1 MFLLEKITIYILWA
15 VPQLI
20 ISEINNTEMERVFL
34 FVCVCVWLF
43 IISVCGRLA
52 QLFVDQWKGKNIT
65 VEGIVG
71 TTYLW
76 QLGNWKTEMDMT
88 KSISPVSYFLNKAP
102 ILLVPASFQ
111 MYHHSFNWWEKWHHW
126 WIWDVI
132 LKERFKSFWT
142 LQY

>member
-1 MFLLEKITIYILWA
+1 MFLLEK
-15 VPQLI
+15 
-20 ISEINNTEMERVFL
+20 NNNLYLVSCSSVDNIWDKQYRDGKDVL
-34 FVCVCVWLF
+34 FVCLCVWLF
-43 IISVCGRLA
+43 IISVCGRPA
-52 QLFVDQWKGKNIT
+52 QLFVDQWQGKNIT

-88 KSISPVSYFLNKAP
+88 KSISPLSYFLNKAP

-111 MYHHSFNWWEKWHHW
+111 MYHHSFNWWEKWPHW

-132 LKERFKSFWT
+132 LKAHFKSFWT
-142 LQY
+142 LQC